1 MVDVL
6 LLTPHVAS
14 GQLVFFFLSKETR
27 KGAQFTT
34 KEEDKE
40 AELVAAR

>member
-1 MVDVL
+1 MSLQDNWY
-6 LLTPHVAS
+6 
-14 GQLVFFFLSKETR
+14 FFFLSKETR